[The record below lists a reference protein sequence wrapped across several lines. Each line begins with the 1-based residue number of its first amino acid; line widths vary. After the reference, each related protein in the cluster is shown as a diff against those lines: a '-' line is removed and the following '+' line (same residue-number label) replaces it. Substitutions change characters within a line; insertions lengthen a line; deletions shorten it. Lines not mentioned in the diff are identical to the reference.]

1 MCMSVEAPPNRDMAA
16 EGRDTLQAQIDLAPQ
31 KYAADAEY
39 QPKYDQL
46 NRQRLINGIF
56 GNGGT
61 DPGLLSAYE
70 QAVPRLDA
78 IESATTSRRRQQDIA
93 DVGQFGQ
100 AAVQAVRNADPTQA
114 ALLSSLNAQA
124 IQGVN
129 AGSGLTPEE
138 RRMAQQSARMGQA
151 DRGLGFGPG
160 DAFTETLA
168 TDRYGAARRQQR
180 QGFGVQVAGLNAA
193 TAPDAMQL
201 VTGRSSGIG
210 QAGGLF
216 GQAGGI
222 NASSG
227 APSFDPFSAYGSDVA
242 NTNYNGQAAARIAE
256 GNANAALY
264 SAAISSAGSAASSV

>member
-1 MCMSVEAPPNRDMAA
+1 MCMSVSSPPPRDIAT
-16 EGRDTLQAQIDLAPQ
+16 EGRETLQAQIDLAPQ
-31 KYAADAEY
+31 KFAADA
-39 QPKYDQL
+39 QFGPQYDAL
-46 NRQRLINGIF
+46 ARQRLLNGIF
-56 GNGGT
+56 GDGGS
-61 DPGLLSAYE
+61 DPGLLAAYE
-70 QAVPRLDA
+70 RTVPRLDA
-78 IESATTSRRRQQDIA
+78 VESATTSRRRQQDIA

-100 AAVQAVRNADPTQA
+100 AAVQAVRNADPQQA
-114 ALLSSLNAQA
+114 ALLAALNNQA
-124 IQGVN
+124 TQGVN

-160 DAFTETLA
+160 DAFVETLA
-168 TDRYGAARRQQR
+168 TDRYGAGRRQQR

-222 NASSG
+222 NARSG
-227 APSFDPFSAYGSDVA
+227 APGLDPFSAYGSDVH
-242 NTNYNGQAAARIAE
+242 NTNFNADAAARIAE
-256 GNANAALY
+256 GNANAALW
-264 SAAISSAGSAASSV
+264 SSAISSAGSAAGSV